1 MCHHLPPASAFATS
15 LWEIH
20 VINSL
25 VVDKYGP
32 DMRHAHLI
40 FCPKGRLYGQRLNN
54 CFFFKPGC
62 LVQTITPCLKPYLK
76 NLTETLSGYF
86 KSYVHDM
93 REWPRTQMSLG
104 LTIISDPWLVSS
116 CVVSWCMN
124 VECKFLLIGL
134 YGNGL
139 IGSMLYKLL
148 YVT

>member
-54 CFFFKPGC
+54 CFFFNRDAWCRLLLHVWNHIQKILQRPCRDILKAMYMIWENGRGPKC
-62 LVQTITPCLKPYLK
+62 LWVWRSFPTH
-76 NLTETLSGYF
+76 G
-86 KSYVHDM
+86 
-93 REWPRTQMSLG
+93 
-104 LTIISDPWLVSS
+104 WLVHVWWADVWMWNANF
-116 CVVSWCMN
+116 CWLGYMGMVWLALCYIN
-124 VECKFLLIGL
+124 FC
-134 YGNGL
+134 
-139 IGSMLYKLL
+139 
-148 YVT
+148 T